1 LTTFFPKRLSNSTV
15 NAVTARTPAPLP
27 VWSGRSKQP
36 NWLFIGLV
44 CSLVL
49 HTLLCVVLYRIGFQP
64 EAAVGIERRPPPTF
78 KVKSVEPESKSLDST
93 TASTANE
100 PAKPNP
106 DQTNVQLPDEQKSF
120 DTLLQEMQAT
130 AAVPDDTRNVL
141 PDKPQVEQ
149 TNLNSVIKEIERTTA
164 QSLERSPDAKREQS
178 LINNVPDSGRPQP
191 ALTGTELATSTT
203 IKRPNNFNAL
213 AGDSAGPRTDRA
225 PGFSD
230 LDQLLSR
237 QGPLG
242 SGTQIRM
249 PDDQLFAFASAAL
262 QPSEALQK
270 LGTLLRRNPD
280 ATFVIEGYTDSIGDP
295 EYNLNLSQERA
306 DSVRDY
312 LIQSGVDPTHI
323 RAHGFGA
330 TNFLVAPRPVAL
342 VEGPELEA
350 EIARQRLNRRV
361 VVVVH

>member
-1 LTTFFPKRLSNSTV
+1 
-15 NAVTARTPAPLP
+15 
-27 VWSGRSKQP
+27 
-36 NWLFIGLV
+36 
-44 CSLVL
+44 
-49 HTLLCVVLYRIGFQP
+49 
-64 EAAVGIERRPPPTF
+64 
-78 KVKSVEPESKSLDST
+78 
-93 TASTANE
+93 
-100 PAKPNP
+100 
-106 DQTNVQLPDEQKSF
+106 
-120 DTLLQEMQAT
+120 
-130 AAVPDDTRNVL
+130 VL

-149 TNLNSVIKEIERTTA
+149 TNLSSVIKEIERTTA
-164 QSLERSPDAKREQS
+164 QSLEKSPNAKREQS
-178 LINNVPDSGRPQP
+178 LMNNVADSGRPQP

-213 AGDSAGPRTDRA
+213 AGDSAGPRTDRV

-249 PDDQLFAFASAAL
+249 PDDQLFAFASAEL

-295 EYNLNLSQERA
+295 MYNLNLSQERA

-312 LIQSGVDPTHI
+312 LIQSGVDPAHI
-323 RAHGFGA
+323 QARGFGA

-361 VVVVH
+361 VVVVR

>member
-1 LTTFFPKRLSNSTV
+1 V
-15 NAVTARTPAPLP
+15 NAVTARTSAPLP

-44 CSLVL
+44 CSLFV
-49 HTLLCVVLYRIGFQP
+49 HAILCVVLYRTRFQP
-64 EAAVGIERRPPPTF
+64 EAAVGIEKRSPPTF
-78 KVKSVEPESKSLDST
+78 KVKSVEPESKPLEV
-93 TASTANE
+93 AANQS
-100 PAKPNP
+100 PNDAAKPNP
-106 DQTNVQLPDEQKSF
+106 DQTKVQLPDEQKSF
-120 DTLLQEMQAT
+120 DTLLEEMHAT
-130 AAVPDDTRNVL
+130 AAMPDDTRDVL

-149 TNLNSVIKEIERTTA
+149 TNLSSVIKEIERTTA
-164 QSLERSPDAKREQS
+164 QSLEKSPNAKREQS
-178 LINNVPDSGRPQP
+178 LMNNVADSGRPQP

-213 AGDSAGPRTDRA
+213 AGDSAGPRTDRV

-249 PDDQLFAFASAAL
+249 PDDQLFAFASAEL

-295 EYNLNLSQERA
+295 MYNLNLSQERA

-312 LIQSGVDPTHI
+312 LIQSGVDPAHI
-323 RAHGFGA
+323 QARGFGA

-361 VVVVH
+361 VVVVR